1 MMECFV
7 LPMHV
12 HWYRPDIRISNCHKS
27 PIYYRHIAASRHNDS
42 PYWKRL
48 PPFQKSTICI
58 DLSNDLWREW
68 GRHASR
74 SPAGAGA
81 PVCLP
86 TRKRISRSRKPA
98 GRRKEHD
105 EQAKRPGEKL
115 SAIKLSVRRK
125 RSRQSAQF
133 PWTVANSLP
142 TRTTGSTDV
151 VDGRTTMLRV
161 QRKRRWTLKRPNTL
175 RRSN

>member
-1 MMECFV
+1 MCYLCTFTGIDRILEFQTV
-7 LPMHV
+7 ISHRYIIGILQQV
-12 HWYRPDIRISNCHKS
+12 DIM
-27 PIYYRHIAASRHNDS
+27 IARTEKDSR
-42 PYWKRL
+42 
-48 PPFQKSTICI
+48 FQKSPICI

-68 GRHASR
+68 GGHASR

-86 TRKRISRSRKPA
+86 TRKRSSRSRKPA

-105 EQAKRPGEKL
+105 EQARRPGEKL

-151 VDGRTTMLRV
+151 VDGRTTTLRV